1 MMHLVRLTF
10 LILSLGAAGVVWAYG
25 AHPEWVGRM
34 DRWFCERHLEATQE
48 LSDRVQNIES
58 GDASTG
64 LHSEVVQHL
73 QDLGDVQ
80 FGERRFELWRQLVL
94 WYVGEARKWGE
105 VDVAI
110 TWQAALMAATP
121 RDMEQRLIWIELLME
136 KARPKDLG
144 QARKFLASMRL
155 GLPEWKPALEMD
167 LRLSCDEN
175 DWSRLAETLEQWQSM
190 GGESL
195 AEGWQWFVRSAGSH
209 KWQTSPRMSALPAEG
224 ATHYVLT
231 WTLTGEKLQAL
242 RVDPPAGSA
251 GILEQVQFVGL
262 DAHGQAI
269 ELTLID
275 AQDCA
280 WVPAEKRLHLSG
292 LSDPRMTLGVP
303 PQELSAIQVHFAPKQ
318 AIPDW
323 ILEQAAK
330 HSELAAQLADKR
342 LGKITGEDSR

>member
-64 LHSEVVQHL
+64 LHSDVVQHL
-73 QDLGDVQ
+73 QQLGAVQ

-94 WYVGEARKWGE
+94 WYAGEARKWGE
-105 VDVAI
+105 LDVAL
-110 TWQAALMAATP
+110 TWQATLMAATP

-136 KARPKDLG
+136 KARPEDLD
-144 QARKFLASMRL
+144 QARKLLASMRL

-167 LRLSCDEN
+167 LRMSCVEK
-175 DWSRLAETLEQWQSM
+175 DWSRLAVTLEQWQSI

-195 AEGWQWFVRSAGSH
+195 SAGWQWFVRSADNV
-209 KWQTSPRMSALPAEG
+209 KWQPSPRVSALSAEG
-224 ATHYVLT
+224 ATHCVLT

-242 RVDPPAGSA
+242 RVDPPAGST

-262 DAHGQAI
+262 DAQGQAI
-269 ELTLID
+269 ELSLID
-275 AQDCA
+275 AKDCV

-292 LSDPRMTLGVP
+292 LSDPRMTLEVP
-303 PQELSAIQVHFAPKQ
+303 PQALSAIQVHYEPKL
-318 AIPDW
+318 AIPGW
-323 ILEQAAK
+323 ILNQAAK
-330 HSELAAQLADKR
+330 HPELAAQLAEKQR
-342 LGKITGEDSR
+342 VKSTGENSR